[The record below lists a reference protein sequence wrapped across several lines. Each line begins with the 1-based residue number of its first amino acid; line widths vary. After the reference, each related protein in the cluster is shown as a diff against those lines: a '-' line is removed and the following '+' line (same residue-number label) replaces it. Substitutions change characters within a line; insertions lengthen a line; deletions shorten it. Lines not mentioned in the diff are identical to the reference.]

1 MPKVITDKEKIARHD
16 AFWRRAE
23 TDRPLIGTTISTFPS
38 VRAVRGHGILT
49 PDDLDLDAN
58 LAELEGEWEEWHE
71 VMGDAV
77 WSAFPLWA
85 FPWHLAM
92 AGSPIQRDGE
102 NLWGLPVLED
112 WSQLEAIRFDRTNP
126 WFRLLMESTLALKEQ
141 AAGRYPVGVGPLMFS
156 PPDVMMQLRGQERLA
171 IDLYDAPERV
181 AALGEAAVRLCAE
194 VTEALFQVVPPH
206 VGGYCG
212 TSRYLW
218 APGKLVETGE
228 DVSFMMS
235 PQSHRRFLAPM
246 HRYLGGLYP
255 YTVVHLHSQQ
265 LHTVPNLLEIEEI
278 AAIQITPD
286 FGEEMLRHLPVMS
299 RILERKPLIVHGVMT
314 IPAMR
319 EMMRSLPSR
328 GLALFCRCDSP
339 EEARAI
345 LGSLL

>member
-1 MPKVITDKEKIARHD
+1 MPKVIPDGEKVARHD

-23 TDRPLIGTTISTFPS
+23 TDRPLIGATISTFPS

-49 PDDLDLDAN
+49 PADLDLQAN
-58 LAELEGEWEEWHE
+58 LAELEAEWERWRE
-71 VMGDAV
+71 VSGDAI

-85 FPWHLAM
+85 FPWHLAI

-102 NLWGLPVLED
+102 NLWGLPVLDD
-112 WSQLEAIRFDRTNP
+112 WSRVNAIRFDPTNR
-126 WFRLLMESTLALKEQ
+126 WFRLLMESTLALEEQ

-171 IDLYDAPERV
+171 LDLHDAPDRV
-181 AALGEAAVRLCAE
+181 AALGDAIVRLCAD
-194 VTEALFQVVPPH
+194 VTDALLQAVSPH
-206 VGGYCG
+206 RGGYCG

-235 PQSHRRFLAPM
+235 PQAHRQFLAPM
-246 HRYLGGLYP
+246 HRYLGARFP

-265 LHTVPNLLEIEEI
+265 LHTVPGLLETEEI
-278 AAIQITPD
+278 AAIQVTPD

-314 IPAMR
+314 VPAMK
-319 EMMRSLPSR
+319 EMMRSLPPR
-328 GLALFCRCDSP
+328 GLALFCRCASP
-339 EEARAI
+339 EEARGV
-345 LGSLL
+345 LDSLL